1 MNTADNQA
9 QNSNYNPHNPNLT
22 NPSSKKF
29 TRDYD
34 KEPIIIKSYERF
46 FVCVIYFVPLAF
58 SGLFVSLVFYDEKAN
73 YFEIAAVIFVLTIIA
88 YIFTAARTKHEIRL
102 TNRYID
108 FVDNG
113 TLKRRCRIDEE
124 ELSLS
129 FALSMFVDGA
139 VKKPKS
145 NKIFFFIIALMMLI
159 AWQGMAVAMVFFIY
173 LSNIILK
180 LIIYLFLNK
189 NLKGFKFFP
198 FLRVA
203 NPSFGEWFQYKP
215 VYPRYFFIYFY
226 NKKVYEEICRWFLQ
240 NGVNID
246 YIKKDYLFI

>member
-1 MNTADNQA
+1 MNTANEQTSNLTNNP
-9 QNSNYNPHNPNLT
+9 QNSNLT
-22 NPSSKKF
+22 NSGSKKF
-29 TRDYD
+29 ARDYD
-34 KEPIIIKSYERF
+34 KEPIVIKSYERF

-73 YFEIAAVIFVLTIIA
+73 YFEIAAVIFVLTIIV

-102 TNRYID
+102 TNRYIE

-129 FALSMFVDGA
+129 FALSMFIDSA

-189 NLKGFKFFP
+189 SLRGFRFLP
-198 FLRVA
+198 FLRIA
-203 NPSFGEWFQYKP
+203 HPSYGRSFKATIFNIKHFV
-215 VYPRYFFIYFY
+215 VYIY
-226 NKKVYEEICRWFLQ
+226 NEKVYKEIWWWFLQ
-240 NGVNID
+240 NGINID
-246 YIKKDYLFI
+246 RIKRNYMFV